1 MLPEDDTSRMAELE
15 TLYVR
20 HVDTVYRIC
29 YSFLKNQSDAE
40 DAVQETFL
48 KLLQILQQGESFAD
62 EAHEKA
68 WLIVTASNLCKNHLR
83 HWTRQKR
90 EDVED
95 WERLLGADP
104 SQTERDD
111 RILTALMQLPDA
123 YRMVLYLYYYE
134 SYRTAE
140 IAKMLK
146 KKESTVRTLLRRGR
160 MQLKKMLGGEQI

>member
-1 MLPEDDTSRMAELE
+1 MS
-15 TLYVR
+15 
-20 HVDTVYRIC
+20 TVAFD
-29 YSFLKNQSDAE
+29 SE
-40 DAVQETFL
+40 E
-48 KLLQILQQGESFAD
+48 
-62 EAHEKA
+62 HEKA

-140 IAKMLK
+140 IAEMLK

>member
-68 WLIVTASNLCKNHLR
+68 WLIRVTINACHDLVRSFFRSK
-83 HWTRQKR
+83 
-90 EDVED
+90 
-95 WERLLGADP
+95 
-104 SQTERDD
+104 
-111 RILTALMQLPDA
+111 
-123 YRMVLYLYYYE
+123 
-134 SYRTAE
+134 
-140 IAKMLK
+140 
-146 KKESTVRTLLRRGR
+146 TVS
-160 MQLKKMLGGEQI
+160 